1 MKRLLNSVERL
12 LSFVKRLLSS
22 VERLLSSVER
32 HSMVN
37 SSIFRFRKLNYR
49 KVEQYIYDCDTE
61 KTCVLRVLYVQAQ
74 GHVGHIGHVFS
85 LFPILHTRAVQEV

>member
-1 MKRLLNSVERL
+1 MRIIVNYDSLERL
-12 LSFVKRLLSS
+12 LSSVKRLLSS
-22 VERLLSSVER
+22 VKR
-32 HSMVN
+32 HSMIN

-49 KVEQYIYDCDTE
+49 KMEQYIYDCDTE

-85 LFPILHTRAVQEV
+85 LFPYIYTRAL